1 MEEFNLNYSERMKER
16 QRIVLEI
23 DFKKSEIEKLNKKI
37 NNLEKELK
45 NWKIEKENLE
55 ETMNKLKEEYIS
67 NGIPVPSEGEYEIGN
82 GLLGV
87 KRDLNLKLIKDLED
101 KEIEQV

>member
-1 MEEFNLNYSERMKER
+1 MK
-16 QRIVLEI
+16 
-23 DFKKSEIEKLNKKI
+23 
-37 NNLEKELK
+37 LEKNIKDLDS
-45 NWKIEKENLE
+45 
-55 ETMNKLKEEYIS
+55 EYIS
-67 NGIPVPSEGEYEIGN
+67 KGIPVPSFGEYEIKN